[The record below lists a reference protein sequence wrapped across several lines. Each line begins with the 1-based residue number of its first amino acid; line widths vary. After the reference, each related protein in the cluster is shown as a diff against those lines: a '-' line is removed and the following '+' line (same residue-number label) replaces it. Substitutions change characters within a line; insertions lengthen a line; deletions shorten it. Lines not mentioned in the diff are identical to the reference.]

1 MPNKEDFDANQPKV
15 VLNRLDNNGSNS
27 SYKTAKEKL
36 HNTSWESIDDLTE
49 EEHKTKKIE
58 VEERYKKFLLKRNN
72 PETNPDSMKR
82 KNDTINSRRE
92 MLDLLNKAT
101 KKKK

>member
-15 VLNRLDNNGSNS
+15 VLNRLDNNGSNR
-27 SYKTAKEKL
+27 YKTKEKS
-36 HNTSWESIDDLTE
+36 HNTSWESIDDPNEPET
-49 EEHKTKKIE
+49 KAKKIE
-58 VEERYKKFLLKRNN
+58 VEEKYKKFLLKRNN

>member
-1 MPNKEDFDANQPKV
+1 MPHKEDFDANQPKV
-15 VLNRLDNNGSNS
+15 VLNRLDNNGSNR
-27 SYKTAKEKL
+27 YKTKEKS
-36 HNTSWESIDDLTE
+36 HNTSWESIDDPNEPET
-49 EEHKTKKIE
+49 KAKKIE
-58 VEERYKKFLLKRNN
+58 VEEKYKKFLLKRNN